1 MGNATFAPITD
12 EHALW
17 LAHVKQTSLNVTNN
31 EPCFRCSFLIEVR
44 HITKSIFKKKLMN
57 ILEIN
62 DYQRNVGSVMFV
74 QLKLK

>member
-44 HITKSIFKKKLMN
+44 HITKSIF
-57 ILEIN
+57 
-62 DYQRNVGSVMFV
+62 
-74 QLKLK
+74 